1 MPRRDDENSAVSLFS
16 FQDIIT
22 SITGIMFLVVLMLV
36 LSLLSSHIPEKTSAQ
51 SRENARLKAEAA
63 ALQAAVNTLKLHNQD
78 NDRQLAELRKLSPE
92 ELHRRLTVLQETLK
106 KMQENFKQQEAA
118 MFQQK
123 SRNDLA
129 EKKLAQLDAM
139 TVKLTESN
147 TIRQKQLAVTQQ
159 ELQKLRHK
167 FEQQKSLL
175 RYSIERSSGKTPIL
189 IELGSDGIQLLDT
202 STMQKQ
208 DLRGKGIED
217 SLNNLQNIFP
227 QFDPARYYFSAAVKP
242 GGFIYAGK
250 VLQLL
255 KKSGFER
262 GVEILPDDRSSLF
275 QEKEL

>member
-1 MPRRDDENSAVSLFS
+1 MPRRDDGNSAVSLFS

-51 SRENARLKAEAA
+51 SRENARLRAEAA

-118 MFQQK
+118 LFQQK

-147 TIRQKQLAVTQQ
+147 TIRQKQLALTQQ
-159 ELQKLRHK
+159 ELQ
-167 FEQQKSLL
+167 
-175 RYSIERSSGKTPIL
+175 I
-189 IELGSDGIQLLDT
+189 
-202 STMQKQ
+202 
-208 DLRGKGIED
+208 
-217 SLNNLQNIFP
+217 
-227 QFDPARYYFSAAVKP
+227 
-242 GGFIYAGK
+242 
-250 VLQLL
+250 
-255 KKSGFER
+255 
-262 GVEILPDDRSSLF
+262 
-275 QEKEL
+275 

>member
-106 KMQENFKQQEAA
+106 KMQENFTQQKAA
-118 MFQQK
+118 LFQQK

-129 EKKLAQLDAM
+129 EKKLAQLDEM

-167 FEQQKSLL
+167 LEQQKSLL

-227 QFDPARYYFSAAVKP
+227 QFDPARYYFSTAVKP